1 MELIYDSSN
10 KYYHYLILHIDGLCE
25 DLQRKNFNYIL
36 DNFIYENPKNLKLIM
51 IKDGKNIF
59 FPNDVEE
66 DMKLF
71 EDYAL
76 TNDDFIIIKNPSFI
90 YECFNICYSIFETM
104 KCFNK
109 SVEIIRHFDVLK
121 TIDNKRVF
129 RLFTGKTIHLDVQNH
144 NEIREASFGWEEYI
158 IIKTGF
164 TSKINK
170 KNLEKYMERFKYL
183 PNFVFLKDGDTL
195 IKNEDIFTVDSPK
208 RLQDEKVK
216 EIMEDLKYFTEA
228 KINDGFIVFTNEYC
242 SLKILIQI
250 FKMLVD
256 LNYCS
261 IKNLSDICQ
270 IIQFKI
276 EDYKTFL
283 YLRLDCEKILN

>member
-10 KYYHYLILHIDGLCE
+10 KYHHYLILHIDGLCE

-36 DNFIYENPKNLKLIM
+36 DNFICENPKNLKLIM

-76 TNDDFIIIKNPSFI
+76 TNDDFIIIKNPSYI
-90 YECFNICYSIFETM
+90 YECFNICYNIFEIM
-104 KCFNK
+104 KRFNK

-121 TIDNKRVF
+121 TRDNKRVF
-129 RLFTGKTIHLDVQNH
+129 RLFTGKTIHLDIQNH
-144 NEIREASFGWEEYI
+144 NEIRETSFGWEEYI

-164 TSKINK
+164 TSKIDK
-170 KNLEKYMERFKYL
+170 KELEKYMERFKYL
-183 PNFVFLKDGDTL
+183 PNFVFLKDRDIL
-195 IKNEDIFTVDSPK
+195 VKNKDIFSTDSPK
-208 RLQDEKVK
+208 RLEDIKVN
-216 EIMEDLKYFTEA
+216 EIISDLKHFTEA
-228 KINDGFIVFTNEYC
+228 EINDGFIVFTNDYC

-250 FKMLVD
+250 FKMLRD
-256 LNYCS
+256 MNYCS
-261 IKNLSDICQ
+261 IKNLSDISR
-270 IIQFKI
+270 IVQFKI
-276 EDYKTFL
+276 EDYKRFL
-283 YLRLDCEKILN
+283 YFRLDCEEI